1 MIVRRLPD
9 SELELYH
16 HGIMGMRW
24 GVRRF
29 QNRDGT
35 LTSAGRKRRGLVEQ
49 IKYNRKMKKVRKA
62 KVEKAKA
69 QQKQKE
75 EQAERL
81 RKMAAERKERAE
93 VIKTGNAKDIQKF
106 QHKMS
111 DKEYERALNRINLNQ
126 RLNDAVAAQSEAKN
140 KRLQARI
147 NTITSTA
154 KTIADVADSAGRVYD
169 TLTKV
174 GVIKKSDTTSALDK
188 KLNKLEKESKIAKAE
203 AEIDKNKEMVKMLKS
218 LSAEEKKQTL
228 FNLNKKEKDKE
239 KDN

>member
-16 HGIMGMRW
+16 HGTMGMRW

-62 KVEKAKA
+62 KVEKAKV

-81 RKMAAERKERAE
+81 RKIAAERKERAE
-93 VIKTGNAKDIQKF
+93 VIKTGNAKDIAKYKDQ
-106 QHKMS
+106 MS
-111 DKEYERALNRINLNQ
+111 DKEYEKALNRINLNQ

-140 KRLQARI
+140 KKIQAKVSSI
-147 NTITSTA
+147 ASTA
-154 KTIADVADSAGRVYD
+154 KTIADVASSAAIVYD
-169 TLTKV
+169 SLAKV
-174 GVIKKSDTTSALDK
+174 GIVKKNDTTSAIDK
-188 KLNKLEKESKIAKAE
+188 TLAKLEKDSKIAKAK
-203 AEIDKNKEMVKMLKS
+203 AEIERNKEVVKMLKE
-218 LSAEEKKQTL
+218 LSEDEKKKAL
-228 FNLNKKEKDKE
+228 FNLNEKDKD
-239 KDN
+239 KNN